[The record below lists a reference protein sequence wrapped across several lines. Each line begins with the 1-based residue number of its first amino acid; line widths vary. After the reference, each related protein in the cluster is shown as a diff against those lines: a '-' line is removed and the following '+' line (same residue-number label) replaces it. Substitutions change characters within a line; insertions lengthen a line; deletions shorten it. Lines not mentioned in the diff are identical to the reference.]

1 MEQPFSNEATDNTEN
16 MLKLQVIVNWPE
28 LLKRDN

>member
-1 MEQPFSNEATDNTEN
+1 MEQSISETDELQDG
-16 MLKLQVIVNWPE
+16 LKLQVIVNWPE